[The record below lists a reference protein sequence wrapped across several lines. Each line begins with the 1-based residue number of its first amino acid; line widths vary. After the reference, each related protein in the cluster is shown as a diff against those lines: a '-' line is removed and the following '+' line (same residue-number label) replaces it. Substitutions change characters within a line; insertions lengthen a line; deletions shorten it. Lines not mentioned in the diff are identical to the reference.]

1 MTRPASIEQILA
13 AAAELFATQGYART
27 TMSQV
32 AAAAGVSKG
41 LPYVYF
47 PSKQELLDGVH
58 MRAVDRWLKA
68 TLAHLDTGREP
79 AILSLKKA
87 FKYSILY
94 SAHDPICR
102 AIMAQDANVILP
114 DSDRVREE
122 IRRLNDEGFRHLLA
136 EAIGEGSVR
145 DDLDLDTLI
154 LMWRATHDT
163 LIHAEN
169 DRLSWV
175 PKQKSL
181 EDLVDSAI
189 EVLFNGITPR
199 PAAPARARKAV

>member
-1 MTRPASIEQILA
+1 MTRPASIEQILSA
-13 AAAELFATQGYART
+13 ASELFATRGYART

-58 MRAVDRWLKA
+58 LRAVDRWLKA
-68 TLAHLDTGREP
+68 TLAHLNEDNEP

-94 SAHDPICR
+94 SAGDPICR
-102 AIMAQDANVILP
+102 AIMAQDSNVVLP
-114 DSDRVREE
+114 DSERVRDE
-122 IRRLNDEGFRHLLA
+122 IRRLNDEGFRRLLS
-136 EAIGEGSVR
+136 EAINEGSVR

-163 LIHAEN
+163 LIHAQK
-169 DRLSWV
+169 DKLSWV
-175 PKQKSL
+175 PKRKSL

-199 PAAPARARKAV
+199 QEAPAQARQAV